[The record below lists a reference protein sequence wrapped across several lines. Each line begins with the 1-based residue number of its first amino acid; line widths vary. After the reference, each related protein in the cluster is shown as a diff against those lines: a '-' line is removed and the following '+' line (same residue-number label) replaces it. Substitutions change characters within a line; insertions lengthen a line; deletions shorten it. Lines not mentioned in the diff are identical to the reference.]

1 MLNLPKSTEF
11 NKRIPKQKF
20 YDNLNVTPAIKQV
33 FTEQIKTIYWK
44 NKIAPSTTN
53 LAEGVQVN
61 EIQVFEIKLNS
72 PSLDES
78 ILKLID
84 KEIPYH
90 ILFILNYEEK
100 YQLWIGYKEESGG
113 STAFKVSGYYHT
125 EWTENPEIEMQG
137 LDMDKVYESFVRQIA
152 GDKLSVDNDE
162 SLQES
167 IEREQQRQALQKQIE
182 KLAKAI
188 KREKQLNKQMEM
200 NKQLKMLKKQLEDYI

>member
-11 NKRIPKQKF
+11 NKRVPKQKF
-20 YDNLNVTPAIKQV
+20 YDNLNVTPAIKQA

-78 ILKLID
+78 VLKLID

-113 STAFKVSGYYHT
+113 NMAFKVSGYYHT
-125 EWTENPEIEMQG
+125 EWTENPQIEIQG
-137 LDMDKVYESFVRQIA
+137 LDMDKVYENFVRQIA
-152 GDKLSVDNDE
+152 GDRLSADNCE
-162 SLQES
+162 NLQES

-188 KREKQLNKQMEM
+188 KREKQFNRQIEM
-200 NKQLKMLKKQLEDYI
+200 NTELKNLKKKLEGF

>member
-11 NKRIPKQKF
+11 NKRVPKQKF
-20 YDNLNVTPAIKQV
+20 YDNLNVTPAIKQA

-78 ILKLID
+78 VLKLID

-125 EWTENPEIEMQG
+125 EWTENPKIEIQG
-137 LDMDKVYESFVRQIA
+137 LDMDKVYENFVRQIA
-152 GDKLSVDNDE
+152 GDRLSADNCE
-162 SLQES
+162 NLQES
-167 IEREQQRQALQKQIE
+167 IEKEQQRQALQKQIE

-200 NKQLKMLKKQLEDYI
+200 NLELKKLKKKLEEL

>member
-11 NKRIPKQKF
+11 NKRVPKQKF
-20 YDNLNVTPAIKQV
+20 YDNLNVTPAIKQA
-33 FTEQIKTIYWK
+33 FTEQIKTVYWK

-53 LAEGVQVN
+53 LSEGVQVN
-61 EIQVFEIKLNS
+61 EIQVFEIKLGS
-72 PSLDES
+72 PSFDES

-113 STAFKVSGYYHT
+113 NTAFKVSGYYHT
-125 EWTENPEIEMQG
+125 EWTENPVLEIQG
-137 LDMDKVYESFVRQIA
+137 LDMDKAYENFVRQIA
-152 GDKLSVDNDE
+152 GDRLSADNDE
-162 SLQES
+162 SLQKS
-167 IEREQQRQALQKQIE
+167 IEKERQKQILQKQIE

-188 KREKQLNKQMEM
+188 RREKQFNRQIEM
-200 NKQLKMLKKQLEDYI
+200 NAELKKLKKRQEEF

>member
-11 NKRIPKQKF
+11 NKRVPKQKF
-20 YDNLNVTPAIKQV
+20 YDNLNVTPTIKQT

-78 ILKLID
+78 VLKLID

-113 STAFKVSGYYHT
+113 NMAFKVSGYYHT
-125 EWTENPEIEMQG
+125 EWTENPQIEIQG
-137 LDMDKVYESFVRQIA
+137 LDMDKVYENFVRQIA
-152 GDKLSVDNDE
+152 GDRLSADNCE
-162 SLQES
+162 NLQES

-188 KREKQLNKQMEM
+188 KREKQFNRQIEM
-200 NKQLKMLKKQLEDYI
+200 NTELKNLKKKLEGF